1 MDGGAPIVPVL
12 LPAGAIHFARVGP
25 SDTSQDIIQ
34 TLLATQGVKAEILG
48 DLESIV
54 GDGADWEWSL
64 QYVRKEPRGR
74 VWQDDELDPIIFTG
88 ILSND
93 FPAERLLPNRSES
106 KPDSQRHFSAFPLTS
121 HLHSPTVRLISQ
133 HPYLSFHVAF
143 ERVPEI
149 TDGFVMQW
157 FIAYSS
163 TVEDVINDIADNLGL
178 TVYLAGT
185 GGGKVDYVIETFTFS
200 SNPRGSAVE
209 RLEPSASVTAVLRRL
224 APGRRIRLVVPEEWY
239 RRPKSKSFSSHLSL
253 TEDTL
258 KTAASVDES
267 NPSDQQE
274 ELDEIGDGTAK
285 QSSRQSPS
293 VPSSP
298 VIPRPRPFSGV
309 SNSSEPDSPSRQ
321 STISSHRLS
330 SIFDSWLS
338 ISPNGAITLP
348 SQPNAAPE
356 RISVSSPLPID
367 PGSMRDGKK
376 EYQNVVESEEQKTEF
391 EEFMDEFGIKAEQRP
406 KMRDM
411 PWDRKRYLIE
421 QSKSRASAAPALYNN
436 SNASSAT
443 VGPAGA
449 GSLVPKLLPQLT
461 GGALGRFTVARF
473 GSWNAATAPHG
484 ANTSF
489 SSGEMSPKSPKG
501 SIKRQMSFG
510 SRRTS
515 LEPTAEEISG
525 LASPPRSP
533 PLSPK
538 ASLWASWWGTPGQP
552 VTAEGERSSDK
563 GKSAVAELTR
573 LGQTAGAPHSRVN
586 QSTVGPYIAG
596 ITGNKTN
603 STTLVKHLV
612 SLRVHAATA
621 KLDWIKEF
629 VGPGQGMEALSALIV
644 ALVKNREKR
653 YGHHSLAYSMTYV
666 GHCRLQE
673 ESNTIGVHVAFGVYQ
688 VSPSPRQYGREY
700 TLAKLILVTDWK
712 TPSAWP
718 VKDTYDIRSN
728 VADLLAGI
736 SVVSEDQGH
745 RMVLDALS
753 DFASVNR
760 EEFRFEQL
768 IETIRVPN
776 ITPDDVDET
785 FWSERMPALVLLIAI
800 TASCPDLEQRIA
812 LRDELSRRGFNEI
825 IVVCCVSKFRKR
837 LDGYC
842 EDKLDDEE
850 DLRARIRKQF
860 DQTEKEHE
868 YWSNSES
875 ALIFER
881 ILALADDYDGVPDTI
896 LEILRSH
903 LRILEQP
910 TTLEHEWVPLLR
922 RFVDSVKDITGVCP
936 EVLDDIT
943 ALSNAKLDELRE
955 QLEKLVKEARN
966 EQGHL
971 DKIQTL
977 EVEISTLKSMQESP
991 ILKGSGQENMHG
1003 IVQRLVQKEKMAVR
1017 LQAELDRLRNENTK
1031 LVEASEEQ
1039 DRIRRERDRAKWSA
1053 MTEEMSNSRAKVS
1066 FSVAEMETLLRD
1078 KEKLVLYLKRSM
1090 EALSSRFES
1099 GSGTNQVAAERP
1111 DGDFDAESITKH
1123 AMDELSAREQQI
1135 SGLRQELNE
1144 LRNKLEEAQSSLKQ
1158 QTAEREFKARVP
1170 PPPPP
1175 PRRQSQPFND
1185 SGAENESSKTS
1196 PPPPPPPPPLPP
1208 FGPAE
1213 LPIASPPPPP
1223 PPPPP
1228 TVVSPAPPP
1237 PPPPPPSSTP
1247 VSSPIVSSAPPP
1259 PPPPPAPPAPPAP
1272 LLTTTA
1278 PSQVSPPPAPPP
1290 PPPPSL
1296 SPPGNGIPP
1305 SAWKISKRMSGSA
1318 APPGKKLK
1326 PFFWDKVS
1334 STGSVQTVWGQLGM
1348 MGGQVDLNDLEEVFS
1363 LDQAPPKPVSTSNLT
1378 KGKAQQVTTML
1389 DITRANNVGKGPIM
1403 LKTLKLSPT
1412 AIREAILTVDD
1423 ERLSAEDL
1431 VMISKQLP
1439 TTEEANRI
1447 QDFGDVGKLAEADRY
1462 FSEILRIPRLQERLS
1477 CMIYRRRL
1485 ELDIIEAQPDLSILH
1500 DAAVELCT
1508 SDKLRRLLQVV
1519 LAVGNALNKATFR
1532 GGASGF
1538 KLKSLMKLKET
1549 KTAKADSECPTLL
1562 HYIARVLLRSEPST
1576 ILFVEQAPHL
1586 ESAARISIQTVMSG
1600 VNSIEAGLKKTT
1612 SEVISCRKAS
1622 NSPSDKFGLIMQPF
1636 IRSSAE
1642 SVYSLKS
1649 LAESTQVKLVEM
1661 VSYFGETT
1669 EGPEPTRPEDVFE
1682 MVLALRLTQT
1692 DQRAALDV
1700 NATMA
1705 QAPPSVVVAVSE
1717 ESVGYNYQSL
1727 LIAPLTHTQKPT
1739 PKQEIQE
1746 LLSPSDAAA
1755 EGSISTVHLSAGR
1768 GDLDQAI
1775 RSLRNGR
1782 RRARQDRPLSKIFL
1796 DGGSNRRSRLF
1807 ES

>member
-25 SDTSQDIIQ
+25 SDTSQDIVQ

-74 VWQDDELDPIIFTG
+74 VWQDDELDALDDG

-178 TVYLAGT
+178 TVYLAGP
-185 GGGKVDYVIETFTFS
+185 GGGKVDYVIETFTPDGGKES
-200 SNPRGSAVE
+200 VE

-258 KTAASVDES
+258 KTAASVDEL

-573 LGQTAGAPHSRVN
+573 LGQAAGAPPSRVN

-653 YGHHSLAYSMTYV
+653 RNLIQSESMSLLECIKCLRV
-666 GHCRLQE
+666 LV
-673 ESNTIGVHVAFGVYQ
+673 NTDPGLSKILTMPNLIFQIVTCLDTGN
-688 VSPSPRQYGREY
+688 
-700 TLAKLILVTDWK
+700 AK
-712 TPSAWP
+712 
-718 VKDTYDIRSN
+718 IRSN

-825 IVVCCVSKFRKR
+825 IVTLRYLNPPATITER

-910 TTLEHEWVPLLR
+910 TTLGVKSRIFIVLHRFVSQLTTLEDVEHEWVPLLR

-955 QLEKLVKEARN
+955 QLEKL

-1053 MTEEMSNSRAKVS
+1053 MTEEMSNSRAKV
-1066 FSVAEMETLLRD
+1066 AEMETLLRD

-1111 DGDFDAESITKH
+1111 DGDFDAESIAKH

-1228 TVVSPAPPP
+1228 TQRSATAAATT
-1237 PPPPPPSSTP
+1237 STT
-1247 VSSPIVSSAPPP
+1247 S
-1259 PPPPPAPPAPPAP
+1259 
-1272 LLTTTA
+1272 TTVNDYRTLQVLC
-1278 PSQVSPPPAPPP
+1278 QVSPPPAPPP

-1305 SAWKISKRMSGSA
+1305 SAWKIPKRMSGSA

-1389 DITRANNVGKGPIM
+1389 DITRANNVAIM

-1682 MVLALRLTQT
+1682 MVLAFSSSL
-1692 DQRAALDV
+1692 QRAALDV